1 MHSYCSGT
9 WIPRNVCNQ
18 RASELRDHY
27 RVQQLDPVPALAV
40 PSRSRQEQVAAGIAD
55 SVSAGLGIF
64 PLGIALGLLVVQ
76 AGLPWWLAP
85 ALSLAAFA
93 GSLELLL
100 VGMVAATAPLVAVAV
115 TVFVVNFRHVF
126 YAFSFPIH
134 LVRNRFAR
142 VYSVYAMIDEAY
154 AVSAALPPAQRSG
167 PRLLTMQ
174 LASQAYWVGGGL
186 VGVAIG
192 AVIPGPIKGLEFALC
207 ALFTVL
213 ALDACRSRRDL
224 PSVLLAVVA
233 VGGALILTPQ
243 VALFVALLAFV
254 VLLLIRY
261 RLAGRKA
268 VAVDA

>member
-1 MHSYCSGT
+1 M
-9 WIPRNVCNQ
+9 R
-18 RASELRDHY
+18 
-27 RVQQLDPVPALAV
+27 QLEPAPGLAV
-40 PSRSRQEQVAAGIAD
+40 PSKPRQEQIAAGLGD
-55 SVSAGLGIF
+55 SISAGLGIF

-100 VGMVAATAPLVAVAV
+100 VGMVAATAPLMAVAV

-174 LASQAYWVGGGL
+174 LASQIYWVGGGL

-192 AVIPGPIKGLEFALC
+192 ALIPGPIKGLEFALC

-213 ALDACRSRRDL
+213 ALDACRSRREL
-224 PSVLLAVVA
+224 PSVLLAAVA
-233 VGGALILTPQ
+233 VGGALILVPQ
-243 VALFVALLAFV
+243 IALFGALLAFV
-254 VLLLIRY
+254 VLLLVRY
-261 RLAGRKA
+261 RLDVRKVVLA
-268 VAVDA
+268 DA

>member
-1 MHSYCSGT
+1 M
-9 WIPRNVCNQ
+9 
-18 RASELRDHY
+18 RDHEW
-27 RVQQLDPVPALAV
+27 VQQLDPAPALAV
-40 PSRSRQEQVAAGIAD
+40 PSKSRQEQVAAGIGD
-55 SVSAGLGIF
+55 SASAGLGIF

-76 AGLPWWLAP
+76 AGLPWWLTP

-100 VGMVAATAPLVAVAV
+100 VGMIAATAPLVAVAI

-126 YAFSFPIH
+126 YAFSFPLH

-154 AVSAALPPAQRSG
+154 AVSAALAPAERSG

-174 LASQAYWVGGGL
+174 IASQVYWVGGGL

-192 AVIPGPIKGLEFALC
+192 SLIPGPITGLEFALV

-213 ALDACRSRRDL
+213 ALDACRTRREL
-224 PSVLLAVVA
+224 PSVLLAAGAVA
-233 VGGALILTPQ
+233 GALLFVPDI
-243 VALFVALLAFV
+243 ALFGALLAFV
-254 VLLLIRY
+254 VLLLARY
-261 RLAGRKA
+261 RLARRHTPQEFA
-268 VAVDA
+268 HA